1 MYHFVKYNNIWYL
14 KPETKQDIMDHYNII
29 LKREFEEGFK
39 DRKASSHIWKDYDGP
54 GKDYIYVEHP
64 TTAWAKAVEQYM
76 SAWNLSWVMA
86 AHKLETETINGRIQL
101 FDRGCVQYLSDGLT
115 CFSPKDTIE
124 YDDECW
130 KESLEYPEPDT
141 YTVNDIRYIQW
152 KDGSHWYAKIGKYDV
167 VDENGNQKW
176 DKYNDAIN
184 AAYSFLKT
192 LNKSKLC

>member
-14 KPETKQDIMDHYNII
+14 KVETKQDIMDHYHII
-29 LKREFEEGFK
+29 LRREFEEGLK
-39 DRKASSHIWKDYDGP
+39 DRVSSTHFCKNGDV
-54 GKDYIYVEHP
+54 YIEHP
-64 TTAWAKAVEQYM
+64 VTAWAKVIETYM
-76 SAWNLSWVMA
+76 VVWNLSWVMA
-86 AHKLETETINGRIQL
+86 AHKLETETINGRLQL
-101 FDRGCVQYLSDGLT
+101 FDRGCTIYLNDGLT
-115 CFSPKDTIE
+115 YFSPKDNVE
-124 YDDECW
+124 YEDECW
-130 KESLEYPEPDT
+130 KDSLEYPEPDT

-192 LNKSKLC
+192 LNKND

>member
-86 AHKLETETINGRIQL
+86 AHKLLLDVLHICNLYQVHHSL
-101 FDRGCVQYLSDGLT
+101 SKYVKMLSYL
-115 CFSPKDTIE
+115 
-124 YDDECW
+124 
-130 KESLEYPEPDT
+130 
-141 YTVNDIRYIQW
+141 
-152 KDGSHWYAKIGKYDV
+152 
-167 VDENGNQKW
+167 
-176 DKYNDAIN
+176 
-184 AAYSFLKT
+184 
-192 LNKSKLC
+192 